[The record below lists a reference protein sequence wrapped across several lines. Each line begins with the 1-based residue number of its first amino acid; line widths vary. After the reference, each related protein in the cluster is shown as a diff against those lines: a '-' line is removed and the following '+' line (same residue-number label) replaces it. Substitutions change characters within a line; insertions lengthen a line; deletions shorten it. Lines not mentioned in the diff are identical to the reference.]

1 MQLQMSIKRTR
12 LVRRIALTLIA
23 VTAVSFLLSLLKPSW
38 PLLVQMEGRIAAG
51 EIRAQV
57 EEKLGKVDME
67 TQVFFGRLEGDK
79 ACVERIRKEL
89 VGNEGWLAQAE
100 KGAYKI
106 DLTCRKDG
114 GRLVVD
120 VTLSDPG
127 DASKTAD
134 FQVARRLP
142 DFKSLL
148 PPIIAV
154 IVALCLREV
163 RVALAVG
170 IWLGAILHGGFD
182 WTLGIWTAFR
192 LYILETVFD
201 QFSFTI
207 IVFTLSMVG
216 MVRVAARAGGSHGIA
231 EAISRI
237 ASSAR
242 SGKIATALLGLAV
255 FFDDY
260 SNTVIVGSTMRTLT
274 DKFKVS
280 REKLAYIVDS
290 TSAPIAGIALIST
303 WIGYEIG
310 LFQELSDALGLGI
323 AGYGMFLKIVPL
335 RFYCYFAIGLVLLTS
350 IMNRDFGP
358 MLKAER
364 RSMLKG
370 QLTAPGSKPMLPTY
384 MTGVEVARHVRPNW
398 IVAALPIGVVVLGTF
413 WGMLFDGAKNEGA
426 AQWALD
432 HGKVNLTYVRLCFES
447 ANGAYILLIA
457 ALAGS
462 WAAVIMALTRKATLF
477 EKGEKPSFARCP
489 WWQLFLPLPL
499 SVVTAFGIAAIATG
513 SSTDGAAIYT
523 AGYWNILASN
533 PENTILFYLFIP
545 TGLAATAIL
554 GWRIAWQKP
563 GDIRTSIPISF
574 TGAGGAWIQG
584 LRSLLYAVSILI
596 MAWAIRKV
604 CDDLG
609 TSTFIVATMGQFARP
624 WMIPAMVFMI
634 ACLTSFCTGT
644 SWGTMGILIPT
655 LLPFAYYIGGMEIL
669 MLSMGAVLDG
679 SIFGDHCSPVSDTTV
694 LSSTFSSCDHMDHI
708 KTQIPYAVFCSIIAL
723 LVGYLPIAVNVP
735 LYVVYA
741 AGLLLMI
748 AVLLVLGKKVAAK
761 SPA

>member
-1 MQLQMSIKRTR
+1 MNAKRTR
-12 LVRRIALTLIA
+12 LLKRIALTLIA
-23 VTAVSFLLSLLKPSW
+23 VTMISLLLSLLKPSW
-38 PLLVQMEGRIAAG
+38 PLLAQMEGRNAAG
-51 EIRAQV
+51 KIRARV
-57 EEKLGKVDME
+57 EEKLGKVDE
-67 TQVFFGRLEGDK
+67 ANPVFFGRFGGDK
-79 ACVERIRKEL
+79 TCADQIRKEL
-89 VGNEGWLAQAE
+89 GGHEGWLPQAE
-100 KGAYKI
+100 KGAGRI
-106 DLTCRKDG
+106 DLTCRKDCG
-114 GRLVVD
+114 SLIVD
-120 VTLSDPG
+120 VTLSVPG
-127 DASKTAD
+127 DASKAAE
-134 FQVARRLP
+134 FQVVRKLP
-142 DFKSLL
+142 DFRSLL
-148 PPIIAV
+148 PPVIAV
-154 IVALCLREV
+154 IVALGLGEV
-163 RVALAVG
+163 RVALAAG
-170 IWLGAILHGGFD
+170 IWLGAVLFGGLG
-182 WTLGIWTAFR
+182 WTLGIWTALR
-192 LYILETVFD
+192 RYILETVFD

-207 IVFTLSMVG
+207 IVFTLAMVG

-231 EAISRI
+231 DAISRF
-237 ASSAR
+237 AASAR
-242 SGKIATALLGLAV
+242 SGKIATTLLGLAV

-260 SNTVIVGSTMRTLT
+260 SNTVIVGSTMRALT

-290 TSAPIAGIALIST
+290 TSAPVAGIALIST

-350 IMNRDFGP
+350 ITNRDFGP

-364 RSMLKG
+364 RSMLTG
-370 QLTAPGSKPMLPTY
+370 QLTAPGSKPMLSTF
-384 MTGVEVARHVRPNW
+384 MSGEEVARYVRPNW
-398 IVAALPIGVVVLGTF
+398 IVAAIPIGVVVFGTF
-413 WGMLFDGAKNEGA
+413 WGMLFDGAKNEGP

-432 HGKVNLTYVRLCFES
+432 HGKFNLTYVRLCFES
-447 ANGAYILLIA
+447 ANGATILLIA

-462 WAAVIMALTRKATLF
+462 WTAVIMALTRRATLF
-477 EKGEKPSFARCP
+477 EKSEKPSFTRCP

-499 SVVTAFGIAAIATG
+499 SVVTAFGIAAIAAG
-513 SSTDGAAIYT
+513 SSTDGASMVT
-523 AGYWNILASN
+523 AGYWKILALN
-533 PENTILFYLFIP
+533 RENAILFFIFIP
-545 TGLAATAIL
+545 AGLAATAIL
-554 GWRIAWQKP
+554 GWRISRQKP
-563 GDIRTSIPISF
+563 GNINTAIPITF
-574 TGAGGAWIQG
+574 TAAGSAWIQG

-624 WMIPAMVFMI
+624 WMIPAMVFII

-679 SIFGDHCSPVSDTTV
+679 AIFGDHCSPVSDTTV

-708 KTQIPYAVFCSIIAL
+708 KTQIPYAVLCSILAL
-723 LVGYLPIAVNVP
+723 LVGYLPIAANIP
-735 LYVVYA
+735 LYAVYA

-748 AVLLVLGKKVAAK
+748 AALLVLGKKVVAK